1 MNLQKKTKVGTLMA
15 GYKPD
20 REVYPGFWIDLF
32 RKGNPMLPV
41 CTVEYEPTKGC
52 VQVVVYA
59 NGDSDE
65 PTHIIPINLPKEDC
79 EK

>member
-1 MNLQKKTKVGTLMA
+1 MGLQKKTKVGTLMA

-20 REVYPGFWIDLF
+20 QIDYPGFWIDLF
-32 RKGNPMLPV
+32 RKGKSMLPV

-65 PTHIIPINLPKEDC
+65 PTHIIPINLPRE
-79 EK
+79 ENA